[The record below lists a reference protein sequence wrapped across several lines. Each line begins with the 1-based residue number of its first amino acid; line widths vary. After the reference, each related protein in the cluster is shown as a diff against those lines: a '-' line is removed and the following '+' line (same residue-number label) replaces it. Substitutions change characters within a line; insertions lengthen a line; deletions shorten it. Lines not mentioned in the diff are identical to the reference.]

1 MFMKQS
7 LRIAAVVAAI
17 ILPGLASAQ
26 ETIKVGNTMPYSGP
40 GSAYSEIGKVMKAY
54 FDKVNAEGGINGRKI
69 EFLSYDD
76 GYSPPRTVEQARRL
90 IERDNVLLLAGTFGT
105 PHNLAIHRY
114 VNMRKVPHLFVGST
128 GNAWN
133 DPKNFPWTVGWQ
145 PNAHI
150 EGTVY
155 GTFLAKYH
163 PAEKIAILMQ
173 NDEYGRSFITGIEEG
188 LGDKVSNIV
197 SRATYEATDP
207 TIDNQVTNLY
217 KTGAGVLID
226 LSTPKFTAQAI
237 RKVADLNWHPVHI
250 VPTAAASASQVM
262 QPAGIENSQGIITA
276 AYLKDPTDPRWKD
289 EKGMSDF
296 RAFMEK
302 YAPQANAKSVFS
314 VIGYSWGQATTYV
327 LQQAGNELTRDNIM
341 KVATNLHHVE
351 LPLLLPG
358 LVLDNNPDDVAPIKS
373 LQLTRFEGET
383 WAAFDPDKK

>member
-133 DPKNFPWTVGWQ
+133 DPKNFPWTVCWQ

>member
-1 MFMKQS
+1 MKQS

-133 DPKNFPWTVGWQ
+133 DPKNFPWTVCWQ